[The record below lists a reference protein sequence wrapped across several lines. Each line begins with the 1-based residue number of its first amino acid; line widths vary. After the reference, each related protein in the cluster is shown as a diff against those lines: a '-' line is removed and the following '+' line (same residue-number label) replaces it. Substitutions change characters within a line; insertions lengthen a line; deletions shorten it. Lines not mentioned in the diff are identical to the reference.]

1 MPKETVS
8 TTKPKLQFHVT
19 AQRLSAQASQATC
32 KRATIALDTDMA
44 GNPDAFNPAE
54 LLLAAL
60 AACMIKGI
68 ERVVPI
74 LTFELRGVRVRIHG
88 VRQDVPPQMESIS
101 YTIEVD
107 TDEPDHRLALLHEN
121 VKKYG
126 TVFNTVAPGTDLSG
140 QLIRKTTP

>member
-1 MPKETVS
+1 MTETS
-8 TTKPKLQFHVT
+8 TKMTFHVISRRVD
-19 AQRLSAQASQATC
+19 AHGSLSHC
-32 KRATIALDTDMA
+32 KKAEIALDTDMA

-60 AACMIKGI
+60 SACMIKGI

-74 LTFELRGVRVRIHG
+74 LKFELRGVQVIVDG
-88 VRQDVPPQMESIS
+88 VRQDVPPKMESIR
-101 YTIEVD
+101 YEIIVD
-107 TDEPDHRLALLHEN
+107 TDESERRIDLLHDN

-140 QLIRKTTP
+140 VMRRA